1 MMMTT
6 VYAQL
11 TVDDFQIVTVDVIQ
25 MRMMIVIDD
34 DDDDDVD
41 RD

>member
-1 MMMTT
+1 
-6 VYAQL
+6 
-11 TVDDFQIVTVDVIQ
+11 VTVDVIQ

-34 DDDDDVD
+34 DDDDVD